1 MLIAA
6 RQAVGKAWVVMLRQ
20 YELVDK
26 VLAYDPVA
34 DEALINRAYVY
45 ATKMHGNQLRH
56 SGDPYFSHPIEVAGI
71 LTDLR
76 LDAATIITGLLHD
89 TIEDTEA
96 TPEDIASLFGGEIAG
111 LVDGVTKL
119 SQLEWDSEDAKQAEN
134 FRKFLLAMS
143 NDIRVLLVKLADR
156 LHNMRTLHHVPKEAK
171 RRRIAQETLD
181 IYAPLAGRMGMHE
194 FREELEDLSFQVIN
208 VEARQA
214 IEVRLEDFRSESG
227 DVIERIRSQILSLFE
242 GTDLDIEVRGR
253 QKRPYS
259 IWRKMQ
265 SRSASLEQ
273 LSDIFAFRVL
283 VADEADCYRALGVL
297 HRRWPSVPGRFKD
310 YISTPKNNG
319 YRSIHTT
326 IVGPEQKRV
335 EIQIRTQNMH
345 DVAEYGI
352 AAHWIYKN
360 PDAQKSDDA
369 YVDTFGWLRQLVEM
383 LEHGSS
389 AEEFLEHSKLQL
401 FSDQVF
407 CFTPKGMLINLP
419 RGATALDFAYAV
431 HTKVGDTCVGCKI
444 NGRHLPL
451 RTPLANGDEVEIV
464 RSKAQR
470 PVPIWEGYVVTGKAR
485 SAIRRALRQ
494 EQLEEFTLLGRQMVR
509 SIFEAAEKDAADGIV
524 ERALGSL
531 GYADL
536 DELFGAVG
544 EGLLSAHEILE
555 HVYPASKK
563 GKPRKKAKVRS
574 VDDADPLNAKPLVR
588 LRGVE
593 RGHAIRFAKNTFP
606 LPGDR
611 IVGIITPG
619 EGVIVYPISSPK
631 LEAFDGETDRWVD
644 VAWEVPGADAETFTS
659 RLSIRASN
667 EVGALGSIS
676 TLIADYDGNINN
688 MTLAQRD
695 VDFYDMEVD
704 VDVRDLKHATRI
716 INALKGLSVVNA
728 ISRV

>member
-1 MLIAA
+1 
-6 RQAVGKAWVVMLRQ
+6 MLRQ

-26 VLAYDPVA
+26 VLAYDPEA

-45 ATKMHGNQLRH
+45 ATKMHGSQLRH

-89 TIEDTEA
+89 TIEDTDA
-96 TPEDIASLFGGEIAG
+96 TPEDISSVFGQEIAD

-156 LHNMRTLHHVPKEAK
+156 LHNMRTLHHHPKETK

-208 VEARQA
+208 PEARA
-214 IEVRLEDFRSESG
+214 AVEKRLEDFRSESG
-227 DVIERIRSQILSLFE
+227 DVIDRIR
-242 GTDLDIEVRGR
+242 DRIEEIYSGSGLNVEVQGR

-265 SRSASLEQ
+265 RQATSLEQ

-283 VADEADCYRALGVL
+283 VSDEPNCYQALGIL

-335 EIQIRTQNMH
+335 EIQIRTRDMH
-345 DVAEYGI
+345 NVAEHGI
-352 AAHWIYKN
+352 AAHWIYK
-360 PDAQKSDDA
+360 DADVKTPGQTYA
-369 YVDTFGWLRQLVEM
+369 DTFGWLRQLVEM
-383 LEHGSS
+383 LEHGGS

-407 CFTPKGMLINLP
+407 CFTPKGRLINLP

-431 HTKVGDTCVGCKI
+431 HTKIGDTCVGCKI
-444 NGRHLPL
+444 NGPHMPL
-451 RTPLANGDEVEIV
+451 RTPLQNGDEVEII
-464 RSKAQR
+464 RSDAQS
-470 PVPIWEGYVVTGKAR
+470 PLPIWESYVETGKAR
-485 SAIRRALRQ
+485 SAIRRALRHT
-494 EQLEEFTLLGRQMVR
+494 QLEEFELLGRQMVR
-509 SIFEAAEKDAADGIV
+509 SLFEAAGKEAEDQIL
-524 ERALGSL
+524 ERALGGL
-531 GYADL
+531 GYKQL
-536 DELFGAVG
+536 NELFTAVG
-544 EGLLSAHEILE
+544 EGVNSAHE
-555 HVYPASKK
+555 VYEQVFPGEAN
-563 GKPRKKAKVRS
+563 GNGRKKAKTKKAKK
-574 VDDADPLNAKPLVR
+574 DDPLNAKPLVR
-588 LRGVE
+588 LREGV
-593 RGHAIRFAKNTFP
+593 RGHAIRFAKETFP

-611 IVGIITPG
+611 IVGILTPG
-619 EGVIVYPISSPK
+619 EGVVVYPISSGR
-631 LEAFDGETDRWVD
+631 LEQFDNEPDRWVD
-644 VAWEVPGADAETFTS
+644 VTWDIQDQDADTFVTRFS
-659 RLSIRASN
+659 VRASN
-667 EVGALGSIS
+667 EVGALGAIA
-676 TLIADYDGNINN
+676 TLIADYEGNINN

-695 VDFYDMEVD
+695 IDFYDIELD
-704 VDVRDLKHATRI
+704 IDVRDSKHANRI
-716 INALKGLSVVNA
+716 VNALNGLTVVNA
-728 ISRV
+728 VIRI

>member
-1 MLIAA
+1 
-6 RQAVGKAWVVMLRQ
+6 MLRQ

-119 SQLEWDSEDAKQAEN
+119 SQLEWDSEDTKQAEN

-214 IEVRLEDFRSESG
+214 IEARLDDFRSESG
-227 DVIERIRSQILSLFE
+227 DVIERIRDQILTLFE
-242 GTDLDIEVRGR
+242 GTDLEVEVRGR
-253 QKRPYS
+253 QKRPFS

-283 VADEADCYRALGVL
+283 VADEIDCYRALGVL

-335 EIQIRTQNMH
+335 EIQIRTQTMH

-360 PDAQKSDDA
+360 PDFQKSDDA
-369 YVDTFGWLRQLVEM
+369 YIDTFGWLRQLVEM

-431 HTKVGDTCVGCKI
+431 HTEVGDTCVGCKI

-494 EQLEEFTLLGRQMVR
+494 EQLEEFSLLGRQMVR
-509 SIFEAAEKDAADGIV
+509 SIFEAAEKDSADIIL
-524 ERALGSL
+524 ERALGAL
-531 GYADL
+531 GYAEL
-536 DELFGAVG
+536 DDLFGAVG
-544 EGLLSAHEILE
+544 EGLLSAHDVLE
-555 HVYPASKK
+555 QVYPSDKK
-563 GKPRKKAKVRS
+563 SKPRKKVKVRS
-574 VDDADPLNAKPLVR
+574 SDGNDPLNAKPLVR
-588 LRGVE
+588 LRGAE
-593 RGHAIRFAKNTFP
+593 RGHAIRFAENTFP

-619 EGVIVYPISSPK
+619 EGVVVYPISSPK

-644 VAWEVPGADAETFTS
+644 VAWETPETDAETFTC
-659 RLSIRASN
+659 RMNIRASN

-695 VDFYDMEVD
+695 MDFYDMEVD

>member
-1 MLIAA
+1 
-6 RQAVGKAWVVMLRQ
+6 MLRQ

-119 SQLEWDSEDAKQAEN
+119 SQLEWDSEDTKQAEN

-194 FREELEDLSFQVIN
+194 FREELEDLSFKVIN

-214 IEVRLEDFRSESG
+214 IEARLDDFRSESG
-227 DVIERIRSQILSLFE
+227 DVIERIRDQILTLFE
-242 GTDLDIEVRGR
+242 GTDLEVEVRGR
-253 QKRPYS
+253 QKRPFS

-283 VADEADCYRALGVL
+283 VADEIDCYRALGVL

-335 EIQIRTQNMH
+335 EIQIRTQTMH

-360 PDAQKSDDA
+360 PDFQKSDDA
-369 YVDTFGWLRQLVEM
+369 YIDTFGWLRQLVEM

-431 HTKVGDTCVGCKI
+431 HTEVGDTCVGCKI

-494 EQLEEFTLLGRQMVR
+494 EQLEEFSLLGRQMVR
-509 SIFEAAEKDAADGIV
+509 SIFEAAEKDSADIIL
-524 ERALGSL
+524 ERALGAL
-531 GYADL
+531 GYAEL
-536 DELFGAVG
+536 DDLFGAVG
-544 EGLLSAHEILE
+544 EGLLSAHDVLE
-555 HVYPASKK
+555 QVYPSDKK
-563 GKPRKKAKVRS
+563 SKPRKKVKVRS
-574 VDDADPLNAKPLVR
+574 SDGDDPLNAKPLVR
-588 LRGVE
+588 LRGAE
-593 RGHAIRFAKNTFP
+593 RGHAIRFAENTFP

-619 EGVIVYPISSPK
+619 EGVVVYPISSPK
-631 LEAFDGETDRWVD
+631 LEVFDGETDRWVD
-644 VAWEVPGADAETFTS
+644 VAWETPETDAETFTC
-659 RLSIRASN
+659 RMNIRASN

-695 VDFYDMEVD
+695 MDFYDMEVD